1 MKRKLIEFDVFERIK
16 KDSLSTAQRELQE
29 AAHYVAKALELES
42 ANLDCYGAEDVLFEA
57 NDGTF
62 VHANYKIDN
71 GFIELDNV
79 EQLIINEESEKTK
92 SREIISEMLDSLIE
106 SNEKKAEELFGEWID
121 LSGTKRIFNEV
132 RKKRVVPIRK
142 RGKIVGY
149 RTAYWNVGSVRKHQ
163 PSSVRLA
170 RSKGKIKAQRKLPEG
185 QRRMRAAQRKR
196 AHATLGHMVKEWHM
210 LSENVLGYVDYYQNG
225 PVLNNSLINKDES
238 GNVVSLKIPT
248 SKTRNEAKMLQ
259 FNWKTLQTDVVV
271 KRKNSKSVCENA
283 NFVKDI
289 VDIKK
294 QNALSNDKG
303 LEESLERTVSN
314 WPQILYLTQNEL
326 TEQVKKSL
334 ETAGAA
340 NYDDST
346 CEFIAEGLL
355 RTAFETYTDR
365 VARIVKLSGSNLSKK
380 SQDPYSEFKS
390 IVDSY
395 YSKIDESTA
404 LEMQVFVDLYEAL
417 REVHEL
423 AKEDNN
429 QDLAVEAASHL
440 DELLAIITKQSE
452 PCLEVASEAAS
463 WLYDLVESN
472 LEGMDW
478 EVSEPVISATG
489 EHPVLNKNARTSY
502 SPANDFSGDYGSVSP
517 TSDGKEYKG
526 DAADEL
532 ANRGP
537 SNEGE
542 DTYPGLNNPYLLQSG
557 DYKIVGEKDVESD
570 SDQLAHWGS
579 GDTWPN
585 LQNPYLKP
593 EASIKEVK

>member
-16 KDSLSTAQRELQE
+16 KDSLSTAQRELE
-29 AAHYVAKALELES
+29 ESACYLAKALELES
-42 ANLDCYGAEDVLFEA
+42 VGLNCYGSEDVLFEA

-62 VHANYKIDN
+62 VHANYKINN
-71 GFIELDNV
+71 GFIEFDNV
-79 EQLIINEESEKTK
+79 EQLMINEESERAK
-92 SREIISEMLDSLIE
+92 SREILSEMLDCLVE
-106 SNEKKAEELFGEWID
+106 SDDKKAEQLFGEWID

-132 RKKRVVPIRK
+132 RKKRVVPVRK
-142 RGKIVGY
+142 KGKIVGY
-149 RTAYWNVGSVRKHQ
+149 RTAYWNVTPKHHETGGKTRK
-163 PSSVRLA
+163 RIM
-170 RSKGKIKAQRKLPEG
+170 GKLKAQRRMPESLRKL
-185 QRRMRAAQRKR
+185 RASQRKR
-196 AHATLGHMVKEWHM
+196 AHATLGHMVKEWHT
-210 LSENVLGYVDYYQNG
+210 LSENVLGYVDYCENG
-225 PVLNNSLINKDES
+225 PVVKNSYINKDEN
-238 GNVVSLKIPT
+238 GNVVSLRIPT
-248 SKTRNEAKMLQ
+248 IKTRNEAKMLQ

-271 KRKNSKSVCENA
+271 KRKNSKSVCENN

-294 QNALSNDKG
+294 QNALSDDKS

-326 TEQVKKSL
+326 SEQVKKSL
-334 ETAGAA
+334 QIANAT

-346 CEFIAEGLL
+346 CEFISEGLL

-365 VARIVKLSGSNLSKK
+365 VARIVKLSGSSLSKK

-404 LEMQVFVDLYEAL
+404 LEMQAFVDLYEAL
-417 REVHEL
+417 REIHEL
-423 AKEDNN
+423 AKEDENKE
-429 QDLAVEAASHL
+429 LAIEAAAHL
-440 DELLAIITKQSE
+440 DDLLAIITKQAE
-452 PCLEVASEAAS
+452 PSLEVASEAAS
-463 WLYDLVESN
+463 WLYDLVETN

-478 EVSEPVISATG
+478 DVSEPVVSVTG
-489 EHPVLNKNARTSY
+489 DHPVLSKNAKTSY
-502 SPANDFSGDYGSVSP
+502 SPASDFSGNYGSVSP
-517 TSDGKEYKG
+517 TSDGKDSTG

-537 SNEGE
+537 SNEGG
-542 DTYPGLNNPYLLQSG
+542 DTYPSLNNPYLLQNA
-557 DYKIVGEKDVESD
+557 DYKILGEKDVDAD

-585 LQNPYLKP
+585 LQNPYAKP
-593 EASIKEVK
+593 EASVKEVE